1 MQIIKC
7 ITARKIFKEYLKLE
21 NSFRVVNFG
30 VMEDTLEPSETEE
43 LPMLL
48 KIMLKIKETKKK
60 KMHINK

>member
-21 NSFRVVNFG
+21 NSFGVVNFG